1 VSSEANYDNLVFKMN
16 GKEILKKSGEVAWT
30 RMKVPV
36 PAGINIMEWSYSKDK
51 SVFQGSDCAW
61 IDLID
66 FAGSGSVRYIGKD
79 IQVSGIESPAD
90 KEKYGQETITVRVR
104 NHSNTALNGFN
115 LAFTVNGG
123 VPVKQYFNQVI
134 PFNDSVTVSF
144 TNKADLSKYGKYDI
158 RVFGTDNN
166 DDYLVNDTT
175 KTVIEN
181 IMLNE
186 GLSVFPNP
194 FIDELTVFIKSPGA
208 DNVELALTNFSGMKV
223 YSTKREIVSGNNTL
237 VINDFY
243 LAPATYYLTIR
254 GKTIN
259 RTYPLIKIK

>member
-1 VSSEANYDNLVFKMN
+1 MREAV
-16 GKEILKKSGEVAWT
+16 
-30 RMKVPV
+30 
-36 PAGINIMEWSYSKDK
+36 
-51 SVFQGSDCAW
+51 QSDT
-61 IDLID
+61 
-66 FAGSGSVRYIGKD
+66 YGKD
-79 IQVSGIESPAD
+79 IQVSGIVSPAD

-104 NHSNTALNGFN
+104 NNSNTALNGFN

-123 VPVKQYFNQVI
+123 AQVKQFFNQVI

-144 TNKADLSKYGKYDI
+144 TSKADLSKYGKYEI

-208 DNVELALTNFSGMKV
+208 DNIELALTNYSGMKV
-223 YSTKREIVSGNNTL
+223 YSTKRDIVSGNNTL

-243 LAPATYYLTIR
+243 LAPASYYLTIR

-259 RTYPLIKIK
+259 RTYPLIKVR